1 MNEPDSKVSFS
12 ENVGVPPL
20 LSVIVI
26 LLPEFL
32 MYKTLLSSI
41 CRRAPVESVFTSATF
56 ELLPIESIDPLP
68 SIS

>member
-1 MNEPDSKVSFS
+1 MASKYVLSDCCSTATGVLVNDPDPKVSVS

-26 LLPEFL
+26 LLAEFL

-41 CRRAPVESVFTSATF
+41 
-56 ELLPIESIDPLP
+56 
-68 SIS
+68 